1 MPSSIMNTSGYMSL
15 LNTSVVLCLGITLQN
30 INSGISTKRRTD
42 NVNINLVCDYNGN
55 AIYCVDGSGA
65 QIWKYRQDGSYPNG
79 LCTDSC
85 GVLISKQDDLKNP
98 RCICFNPNHF
108 ENESSGLF
116 IHQEVMASSKPI
128 QCGPCQEGKIQT
140 KADIWCNNCDEGL
153 CSTCS
158 GHHKRSKLSRHHKTI
173 DIKIHKP
180 SIHVIKTVCDK
191 HYQQLNLYCT
201 GHLMPCCDECISTSH
216 SKCTGIKSLAGVVEK
231 TKIEKCKESL
241 DTDIRSTLDILN
253 KMVKNKSGNI
263 KREEQQYE
271 SIKETIAIFR
281 EKINNHLDHLE
292 EKLCHEI
299 DTILNQE
306 KSKMSNL
313 TTEIEEKKG
322 KLNEIKDQLNAVTT
336 KSSKLHSFL
345 EVHQIEQQ
353 VHQCQRFVEDLEDD
367 DRAKELEIKLKHNEE
382 IDEILCKLESLESLG
397 EVIVDKIEIAEE
409 NRGTSIR
416 RGAQVE
422 SGEQSNIND
431 MTMNIETKID
441 LEININNII
450 FDMICLMDGRVIIVQ
465 DNGKVNLLTPDG
477 KLEKQFTIPGEA
489 RSVTQI
495 NQDTIAIT
503 YPNERTIKMFNMEKE
518 TVTKV
523 IKLDKICWGLSFS
536 NNSFAVG
543 LDKNEIR
550 IIDLEGNTLKSIQVQ
565 SESTLEFIVH
575 CNDRVIYSDHEDGA
589 VYCVDESGTHI
600 WKYKQDLSFPA
611 GLCTD
616 SYGNIFVA
624 DYVSNRIIVISKDGK
639 DSKVL
644 INEKDGPKNPWCIC
658 FKHNESSGF
667 IFDGLCTYL
676 AKFNVSCR

>member
-1 MPSSIMNTSGYMSL
+1 
-15 LNTSVVLCLGITLQN
+15 
-30 INSGISTKRRTD
+30 
-42 NVNINLVCDYNGN
+42 
-55 AIYCVDGSGA
+55 
-65 QIWKYRQDGSYPNG
+65 
-79 LCTDSC
+79 
-85 GVLISKQDDLKNP
+85 
-98 RCICFNPNHF
+98 
-108 ENESSGLF
+108 
-116 IHQEVMASSKPI
+116 MASSKPI
-128 QCGPCQEGKIQT
+128 QCGPCQEGKVKT

-173 DIKIHKP
+173 DINIHKP
-180 SIHVIKTVCDK
+180 SIHAIKTVCDK

-201 GHLMPCCDECISTSH
+201 GHLMPCCDGCISTSH
-216 SKCTGIKSLAGVVEK
+216 SKCTGIKSLADVVEK
-231 TKIEKCKESL
+231 TKIEKLKESL

-292 EKLCHEI
+292 DKLCHEI

-322 KLNEIKDQLNAVTT
+322 KLNNIKDQLNAVTT

-353 VHQCQRFVEDLEDD
+353 VHQCQRFVVDLEDD
-367 DRAKELEIKLKHNEE
+367 GRAKQLEIKLKQNEE

-409 NRGTSIR
+409 NRGTSVR

-431 MTMNIETKID
+431 MNMNIETKIV
-441 LEININNII
+441 INMKNTIR
-450 FDMICLMDGRVIIVQ
+450 DMICLMDGRFIISLYT
-465 DNGKVNLLTPDG
+465 GKVNLLNPDG
-477 KLEKQFTIPGEA
+477 KLEKQFTISGTK
-489 RSVTQI
+489 SVTQI

-518 TVTKV
+518 TITKV
-523 IKLDKICWGLSFS
+523 IKLDKPCYGLSFS

-543 LDKNEIR
+543 LDKNEIL
-550 IIDLEGNTLKSIQVQ
+550 IIDLAGNTLKSIPVQ
-565 SESTLEFIVH
+565 SESTLEFLVH
-575 CNDRVIYSDHEDGA
+575 RNDRVIYSDYEDA
-589 VYCVDESGTHI
+589 TVYCVDESGTHI
-600 WKYKQDLSFPA
+600 WKNKKDLSFPA

-624 DYVSNRIIVISKDGK
+624 DYTSNRIIVISKDGK
-639 DSKVL
+639 DSKEL
-644 INEKDGPKNPWCIC
+644 INEKDGPKNPRCIC

-667 IFDGLCTYL
+667 ISDGLGTYL
-676 AKFNVSCR
+676 TKFNLSCR

>member
-1 MPSSIMNTSGYMSL
+1 
-15 LNTSVVLCLGITLQN
+15 
-30 INSGISTKRRTD
+30 
-42 NVNINLVCDYNGN
+42 
-55 AIYCVDGSGA
+55 
-65 QIWKYRQDGSYPNG
+65 
-79 LCTDSC
+79 
-85 GVLISKQDDLKNP
+85 
-98 RCICFNPNHF
+98 
-108 ENESSGLF
+108 
-116 IHQEVMASSKPI
+116 MASSKPI
-128 QCGPCQEGKIQT
+128 QCGPCQEGKVKT

-173 DIKIHKP
+173 DIKMHKP
-180 SIHVIKTVCDK
+180 SIHAIKTVCDK

-263 KREEQQYE
+263 KREEQQYK
-271 SIKETIAIFR
+271 SIKETIATFR

-409 NRGTSIR
+409 NRGTSVR

-431 MTMNIETKID
+431 MTMTIETKI
-441 LEININNII
+441 EINIKDKII
-450 FDMICLMDGRVIIVQ
+450 DMICLMDGRVIISQ
-465 DNGKVNLLTPDG
+465 IPGKVNLLTPDG
-477 KLEKQFTIPGEA
+477 KLEKQLTISGVA
-489 RSVTQI
+489 RGVTQI

-503 YPNERTIKMFNMEKE
+503 YYHEKAIKMFNMEKD

-523 IKLDKICWGLSFS
+523 IKLDKIGWGLSFS

-543 LDKNEIR
+543 LNNNEIR
-550 IIDLEGNTLKSIQVQ
+550 IIDLEGNTLKSIPVQ
-565 SESTLEFIVH
+565 SKSILDVFVH
-575 CNDRVIYSDHEDGA
+575 CNDRVIYSDYTYKA
-589 VYCVDESGTHI
+589 VYCVDESGTRI

-611 GLCTD
+611 GLHGLCTD

-624 DYVSNRIIVISKDGK
+624 DSVSNRIIAISKDGK

-644 INEKDGPKNPWCIC
+644 ISEKDGSKNPWCIC

-667 IFDGLCTYL
+667 ICDGRGTYL

>member
-1 MPSSIMNTSGYMSL
+1 ME
-15 LNTSVVLCLGITLQN
+15 
-30 INSGISTKRRTD
+30 
-42 NVNINLVCDYNGN
+42 
-55 AIYCVDGSGA
+55 
-65 QIWKYRQDGSYPNG
+65 
-79 LCTDSC
+79 
-85 GVLISKQDDLKNP
+85 LI
-98 RCICFNPNHF
+98 IATNHI
-108 ENESSGLF
+108 LF
-116 IHQEVMASSKPI
+116 IDQEVMASSKPI
-128 QCGPCQEGKIQT
+128 QCGPCQEGKVKN

-180 SIHVIKTVCDK
+180 SIHAIKTVCDK

-201 GHLMPCCDECISTSH
+201 GHLMPCCDECISISH
-216 SKCTGIKSLAGVVEK
+216 SKCTGIQSLADVVEK
-231 TKIEKCKESL
+231 TKIEKFKESL
-241 DTDIRSTLDILN
+241 DKDIRSTLDNLN
-253 KMVKNKSGNI
+253 KMVQNKSGNI

-322 KLNEIKDQLNAVTT
+322 KLNRIKDQLNAVTT

-367 DRAKELEIKLKHNEE
+367 DRAKELEIKLKHNED

-409 NRGTSIR
+409 NRGTSVR

-431 MTMNIETKID
+431 MTMDIETKI
-441 LEININNII
+441 EININDTIS
-450 FDMICLMDGRVIIVQ
+450 DMICMMDGRFIIISQ
-465 DNGKVNLLTPDG
+465 NTGKVILLTPDG
-477 KLEKQFTIPGEA
+477 KLEKQFTISGKA

-503 YPNERTIKMFNMEKE
+503 YYIESAIKMFNMEKE

-550 IIDLEGNTLKSIQVQ
+550 IIDLEGNTLKSIPVQ
-565 SESTLEFIVH
+565 SESILDFFVH
-575 CNDRVIYSDHEDGA
+575 CNDRVIYSDYKDEA
-589 VYCVDESGTHI
+589 VYCVDESGTQI
-600 WKYKQDLSFPA
+600 WKYKQDISFPA

-624 DYVSNRIIVISKDGK
+624 DYGSRSIIVISKDGK

-644 INEKDGPKNPWCIC
+644 VNKKDERKKPWRIS
-658 FKHNESSGF
+658 FKYNESSGF
-667 IFDGLCTYL
+667 ICDYLCTNL
-676 AKFNVSCR
+676 TKFNLSCR